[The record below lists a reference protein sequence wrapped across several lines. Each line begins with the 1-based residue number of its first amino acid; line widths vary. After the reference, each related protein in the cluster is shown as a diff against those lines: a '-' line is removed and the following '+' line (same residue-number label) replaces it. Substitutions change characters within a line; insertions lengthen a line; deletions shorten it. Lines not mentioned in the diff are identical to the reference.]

1 MGQIGAVGGLQLLTA
16 LVQMGLEPLLA
27 VVEVSVFVL
36 NYGFGDFT
44 GKGIGYGNINVISGY
59 GESLD

>member
-1 MGQIGAVGGLQLLTA
+1 
-16 LVQMGLEPLLA
+16 MGLEPLLA

-36 NYGFGDFT
+36 NDGFGDFT
-44 GKGIGYGNINVISGY
+44 GKRIGYGNINVISGY